1 MVLNEEQAQ
10 FQAATREFVRREI
23 TPYAARWE
31 EERAFPRDLLRKM
44 GSMGLMSVTVPEALG
59 GAGADYVSYALGL
72 MEVAA
77 GDPALSTVMSGQNS
91 VQCMPLVLFGSP
103 EQQRKY
109 LLPTTRGEQLG
120 AFALTEPQGG
130 SDASNLK
137 VRAVRTA
144 TGWRIDGIKSF
155 ITCGAI
161 ADWILV
167 FAKTDAAAGGRGISA
182 LVLPTSTPGYK
193 VLKIEKKLGQNASD
207 TCEIA
212 FDGVEVPHDALV
224 GNEGQGY
231 KIALSGLEGGR
242 IGIAAQAVGIAQGA
256 LDLAVAYAKERVT
269 FGKVIAQHQAVALR
283 LGEMACAV
291 EAARQLTLHAAA
303 LKSAGQACLTEASM
317 AKLLASETAERVCS
331 DAVQTMGGMGYLV
344 DGGVERYYRGARGT
358 KIYEGTN
365 DIQKLV
371 ISRMLTGLSAF

>member
-1 MVLNEEQAQ
+1 MVLTEEQSQ
-10 FQAATREFVRREI
+10 FQAATREFVRREVV
-23 TPYAARWE
+23 PHAARWE
-31 EERAFPRDLLRKM
+31 EERGFPRDLLRKM

-59 GAGADYVSYALGL
+59 GVGADYVSYALGL

-103 EQQRKY
+103 EQQRRY

-144 TGWRIDGIKSF
+144 AGWRIDGIKSY

-161 ADWILV
+161 ADWVLV
-167 FAKTDAAAGGRGISA
+167 FAKTDATAGGRGISA
-182 LVLPTSTPGYK
+182 FVLPTSTPGYK
-193 VLKIEKKLGQNASD
+193 VLKIEKKMGQNASD

-212 FDGVEVPHDALV
+212 FDGVEVPQDALV

-269 FGKVIAQHQAVALR
+269 FGKAIAQHQAVALR

-303 LKSAGQACLTEASM
+303 LKSADQPCLTEASM

-331 DAVQTMGGMGYLV
+331 DAVQTLGGMGYLV
-344 DGGVERYYRGARGT
+344 DGGVERYYRGARVT

>member
-10 FQAATREFVRREI
+10 FQAATREFVRREV
-23 TPYAARWE
+23 TPHAARWE

-59 GAGADYVSYALGL
+59 GVGADYVSYALGL

-103 EQQRKY
+103 EQQRRY
-109 LLPTTRGEQLG
+109 LLPTTCGEQLG

-137 VRAVRTA
+137 VRAVRT
-144 TGWRIDGIKSF
+144 TKGWRIDGIKSY

-161 ADWILV
+161 ADWVLV
-167 FAKTDAAAGGRGISA
+167 FAKTDASAGSRGISA
-182 LVLPTSTPGYK
+182 FVLPTSAPGYK

-212 FDGVEVPHDALV
+212 FDGVEVPEDALV

-269 FGKVIAQHQAVALR
+269 FGKAIAQHQAVALR
-283 LGEMACAV
+283 LGEMACSV

-331 DAVQTMGGMGYLV
+331 DAVQTLGGMGYLV
-344 DGGVERYYRGARGT
+344 DGGVERYYRGARVT